1 MRNKI
6 IKEVSRDLLALG
18 GLPFFF
24 LAISRSLI
32 GEYYIYTYQLGIS
45 LIIVTAVSLFI
56 KANLHLARSLVVL
69 VFSILFYNV
78 QKFTIFAGI
87 IWLFLLG
94 STIYLDQDRKLI
106 LNGVFLGAIS
116 TIITYY
122 ILL

>member
-1 MRNKI
+1 MNDY
-6 IKEVSRDLLALG
+6 VND
-18 GLPFFF
+18 
-24 LAISRSLI
+24 